1 MARFISRLVRDYKE
15 DTLTVIFNVKEIHLT
30 SNTGSATMEGIV
42 LEWNRGDT
50 SERSPK
56 LGNIDFSGPNRKLDC
71 DHSFIKSSVFYR
83 KNAAGPPQYLEKKA
97 ILKVFASFSNPPIA
111 GAKYPMSLG
120 EAALD
125 LRTFIGKNAEPT
137 SFPLTIAGVHM
148 GQVSCQI
155 TILP

>member
-30 SNTGSATMEGIV
+30 SNTGSATLEGIV

-50 SERSPK
+50 SEKSPK
-56 LGNIDFSGPNRKLDC
+56 LGNMEISGPIKKLNC
-71 DHSFIKSSVFYR
+71 DHSFMKNSVFYR

-97 ILKVFASFSNPPIA
+97 ILRVFASFSIPPIA
-111 GAKYPMSLG
+111 GAKYPMNLG

-125 LRTFIGKNAEPT
+125 LRTFIGKNAET
-137 SFPLTIAGVHM
+137 ASFPLTIAGVHM